1 MCVCVC
7 ECEFLSLALLR
18 EGNQTDPLHQVRVG
32 AIVATYCVAWS
43 AVLSVC
49 VLCVY
54 VCVFVCVVC
63 VFVCVVCVV

>member
-1 MCVCVC
+1 M
-7 ECEFLSLALLR
+7 
-18 EGNQTDPLHQVRVG
+18 RVG